1 MTTTQSMI
9 AGLPPVHPGELLR
22 EDILPSVEISK
33 TQLAERL
40 HVSRQTFHDILAGK
54 QAVTAGMAL
63 RLGRLFGNSAEFW
76 LRLQQ
81 TYDLKRAELELA
93 AELATIEPLAAA

>member
-1 MTTTQSMI
+1 MGNLRG
-9 AGLPPVHPGELLR
+9 GLDRCAESHRVA
-22 EDILPSVEISK
+22 
-33 TQLAERL
+33 AERL